1 MDEVEDMNIVTKKI
15 LVSAILLI
23 SSLISYITSKLF
35 VVSRCE
41 TLTIGIKENGDVL
54 IFLFFF
60 IGLVLFASS
69 KLEKRFKTIF
79 YLSIYI
85 IVVLA
90 YFYDLFNFTFK
101 IISIAIILISSL
113 LSGISLRIK
122 EEENHDYFKEQNP
135 R

>member
-54 IFLFFF
+54 IFLFFVT
-60 IGLVLFASS
+60 LVLFVNS

>member
-23 SSLISYITSKLF
+23 SGLISYITSKLF

-54 IFLFFF
+54 IFLFFVT
-60 IGLVLFASS
+60 LVLFVNS

-85 IVVLA
+85 L
-90 YFYDLFNFTFK
+90 
-101 IISIAIILISSL
+101 
-113 LSGISLRIK
+113 
-122 EEENHDYFKEQNP
+122 
-135 R
+135 

>member
-54 IFLFFF
+54 IFLFFVT
-60 IGLVLFASS
+60 LVLFVNS

-90 YFYDLFNFTFK
+90 HFYDLFNLNFK
-101 IISIAIILISSL
+101 IISIAIILILSL

-122 EEENHDYFKEQNP
+122 EDGNHDYFKEQNP